1 MGFDCTKGVRYV
13 KVIKG
18 LLKFL
23 GVVLVVIVILGGVGW
38 YLISTPGKT
47 IDITWAE
54 EDFQSYLKKGGI
66 EFNDNHASM
75 EDVLA
80 SNILVT
86 GTETINTLVTNR
98 ELTAVAN
105 KSMNENSVMTDV
117 KIRCVGDDKIEM
129 SAVTGD
135 LSNLIEIFPELKKY
149 ERYLKLAENKPVYMI
164 SSLYY
169 DENTKL
175 FQGYTEAIYLGKIKL
190 PTVEANDNLEE
201 GGTAINNMLLK
212 LDGFSVNRFKVTA
225 QGFEFDGTIPTQIE
239 SLGDFK

>member
-1 MGFDCTKGVRYV
+1 MKL
-13 KVIKG
+13 IKG

-23 GVVLVVIVILGGVGW
+23 GVVVLVLVILGGVGW

-47 IDITWAE
+47 VDITWTQD
-54 EDFQSYLKKGGI
+54 DFESYIQKGGI
-66 EFNDNHASM
+66 EFTEDHASM
-75 EDVLA
+75 EDILA
-80 SNILVT
+80 DNIRVT
-86 GTETINTLVTNR
+86 GTKDVDTLVTNR

-105 KSMNENSVMTDV
+105 QSMNENSVMTDV
-117 KIRCVGDDKIEM
+117 KIRCVGEDKIEM

-135 LSNLIEIFPELKKY
+135 LTNLIEIFPELSKY

-169 DENTKL
+169 DESTDR
-175 FQGYTEAIYLGKIKL
+175 FEGYTEAIYLGKLKL
-190 PTVEANDNLEE
+190 PTGEANDNLRE
-201 GGTAINNMLLK
+201 GGTAINNMLGR

-225 QGFEFDGTIPTQIE
+225 EGFEFDGTIPTKIE